1 MKHPGELN
9 VLARTLFLKCA
20 DEPATGFMRVELVAL
35 IKIDSST
42 PREIVTEK
50 CGCFDLNIG
59 S

>member
-35 IKIDSST
+35 IKN
-42 PREIVTEK
+42 RFEHAAGNCHGK
-50 CGCFDLNIG
+50 MWLL
-59 S
+59 